1 LSDVFVSDVLIG
13 TCLGQSSGHVTRQH
27 RHCWEPLQVL
37 SYAWH
42 GRSSDS
48 AAEVERADW
57 SWGVFSSFHSFDIR
71 VVEEYYLCNV

>member
-1 LSDVFVSDVLIG
+1 MQVIADVVVIG

-42 GRSSDS
+42 GRPSDS
-48 AAEVERADW
+48 AAKVERVDR
-57 SWGVFSSFHSFDIR
+57 SWGMFSSFYSFDIH
-71 VVEEYYLCNV
+71 VVEE